1 MSHEDSSP
9 RSPAANA
16 GTRPRRIWSPAEDA
30 ILKALV
36 AHYGDARGPQG
47 KWKDIAAGLQD
58 RTAKV
63 SSLEYLDAFKWYI
76 TTIITTITI
85 TTTITTITSR
95 SPVPSDSSSNKLKL
109 SR

>member
-1 MSHEDSSP
+1 MSMEDSSP

-16 GTRPRRIWSPAEDA
+16 VARPRRIWTPAEDA

-47 KWKDIAAGLQD
+47 RWKDIAAGLQD

-63 SSLEYLDAFKWYI
+63 GAVFKSVCIHRLEAYPAEG
-76 TTIITTITI
+76 
-85 TTTITTITSR
+85 
-95 SPVPSDSSSNKLKL
+95 L
-109 SR
+109 SQALVSFTGPLA